1 MNDHDPIDRLLDEA
15 FRSRPVPLDAH
26 PSMIDVHRRARRR
39 HHRRTG
45 ATLGA
50 VALVGVGGAVA
61 LAVRHDGRDQ
71 LAAGEGDLGV
81 PTTIVCDTTFV
92 GTTVPGATL
101 PPFTTTTTMPV
112 GMYVILEG
120 DTPASVAEK
129 FGVMVEELDLWNA
142 DRPDYAAFVVG
153 TAIVVGGTVEGMP
166 GSPTTT
172 PGGLPFDPCAPTGWT
187 WHCTGPLDTDEFG
200 RAIYESCE
208 QVYDGAFVTT
218 TILFPNT
225 TVLEGDPTSTTGF
238 TWPSVNGNVDQTT
251 TTSTIAIF
259 EPTTSSIGG

>member
-61 LAVRHDGRDQ
+61 FAVRHDGRDQ
-71 LAAGEGDLGV
+71 LAAGEGDLGT
-81 PTTIVCDTTFV
+81 PTTIACDTTFV

-120 DTPASVAEK
+120 DTPMGVAEK
-129 FGVMVEELDLWNA
+129 FGVTVEELDLWNA
-142 DRPDYAAFVVG
+142 DRPEYAAFVVG
-153 TAIVVGGTVEGMP
+153 TAIVVGGTVEWMP

-187 WHCTGPLDTDEFG
+187 WHCTGEMGTDEFG
-200 RAIYESCE
+200 RAVYESCE
-208 QVYDGAFVTT
+208 QVDDGSFVTT
-218 TILFPNT
+218 TILLPTST
-225 TVLEGDPTSTTGF
+225 TVLEPDPTS
-238 TWPSVNGNVDQTT
+238 SVNGNVDQTT